1 MLTRP
6 FFLLPGTIS
15 KIPIRT
21 INFSKFSENLS
32 VPSSQC
38 LTVCYKQYG
47 QIVTDCGNS
56 LSFYDRFEVK
66 RDDRS
71 LRVLLSFHTVMDDRL
86 QVKRSLAILIAVY
99 TWENMFSDKN
109 VKKEFQWFD
118 LIRPSWNESP
128 IWDAYARAYTF
139 VKVMIR
145 LPRADVVW

>member
-32 VPSSQC
+32 VQSSQC

-99 TWENMFSDKN
+99 T
-109 VKKEFQWFD
+109 
-118 LIRPSWNESP
+118 
-128 IWDAYARAYTF
+128 
-139 VKVMIR
+139 
-145 LPRADVVW
+145 

>member
-6 FFLLPGTIS
+6 FFLLPWTIS

-109 VKKEFQWFD
+109 VKKEFPGSISSD
-118 LIRPSWNESP
+118 RHETSP
-128 IWDAYARAYTF
+128 RFGTLMHVHIPLL
-139 VKVMIR
+139 R
-145 LPRADVVW
+145 LWYV